1 MNESP
6 TYPHFSP
13 GKLFVGPGS
22 STDLAREIPGSFV
35 YLIVTDRGLRQ
46 AGVVARLSRI
56 LDQAKKRFHVF
67 DAVAADPPIEV
78 VASALETARQNGCNA
93 VLALGGGSS
102 LDAAKALAVRMKHD
116 VSLREYGDGRPVKGP
131 IAPLYAIPTTA
142 GTGSEATRVAV
153 ITDAAKK
160 EKMAIRG
167 DHLTPLACALDPDM
181 LVGIPARIAAETG
194 IDALTHAIEAFVSRN
209 ANTLTDVLAL
219 GAIEKIGLHL
229 RRFAQDTTN
238 KNAALEMLVA
248 SCLAGQAFTN
258 AGLGLVHSIGE
269 VLGSRYHT
277 SHGLSCALYLPATM
291 AFNLPA
297 ASERFA
303 RIALA
308 LGENVKAMAPEEAGN
323 RAVAAVRKLLVDLKI
338 PLTYAE
344 AGIDFEFSPEMV
356 DGVLPQFSTTCN
368 PRKADAENIAS
379 LFREPLPTD

>member
-22 STDLAREIPGSFV
+22 SADLAQEIPGKPV
-35 YLIVTDRGLRQ
+35 YLIVTDRGLSQ
-46 AGVVARLSRI
+46 AGMVARLTRI
-56 LDQAKKRFHVF
+56 LEQAGKRFHVF

-78 VASALETARQNGCNA
+78 VALALETARQNDCNA

-102 LDAAKALAVRMKHD
+102 LDAAKAVAVRMKHD

-153 ITDAAKK
+153 ITDAAKQ

-209 ANTLTDVLAL
+209 ANTITDVLAL

-229 RRFAQDTTN
+229 HRFSRNTTD
-238 KNAALEMLVA
+238 KAAALEMLVA

-297 ASERFA
+297 APQRFA
-303 RIALA
+303 RIARA
-308 LGENVKAMAPEEAGN
+308 LGEEVKDLAPEEAGN
-323 RAVAAVRKLLVDLKI
+323 RAVAAVERLFEALNL
-338 PLTYAE
+338 PRTYKA
-344 AGIDFEFSPEMV
+344 AGIDFKLTSKMV
-356 DGVLPQFSTTCN
+356 EDILPQFSTQCN
-368 PRKADAENIAS
+368 PRKADADQIAA
-379 LFREPLPTD
+379 LFNAPMG

>member
-22 STDLAREIPGSFV
+22 SADLAREIPGSFV
-35 YLIVTDRGLRQ
+35 YLTVTDQGLSQ
-46 AGVVARLSRI
+46 AGVAARLCRI
-56 LDQAKKRFHVF
+56 LEQAGKRFHVF

-78 VASALETARQNGCNA
+78 VASALDAARQNGCTA

-116 VSLREYGDGRPVKGP
+116 ISLREYGDGRPVKGP

-167 DHLTPLACALDPDM
+167 DHLTPLISALDPDM

-209 ANTLTDVLAL
+209 ANTVTDVLAL

-229 RRFAQDTTN
+229 RRFARDTTD
-238 KNAALEMLVA
+238 KKAALEMLVA

-297 ASERFA
+297 APEHFVKIA
-303 RIALA
+303 RA
-308 LGENVKAMAPEEAGN
+308 LGEDVKDLAPEEGGR
-323 RAVAAVRKLLVDLKI
+323 RAVAAVERLFEDLRL
-338 PLTYAE
+338 PRTYA
-344 AGIDFEFSPEMV
+344 AVGIDFQLTPRMV
-356 DGVLPQFSTTCN
+356 EDILPQFSTQCN
-368 PRKADAENIAS
+368 PRKADADQIAA
-379 LFREPLPTD
+379 LFNAPRG

>member
-22 STDLAREIPGSFV
+22 SADLAQEIPGKPV
-35 YLIVTDRGLRQ
+35 YLIVTDPGLSQ
-46 AGVVARLSRI
+46 AGVATRLTRI
-56 LDQAKKRFHVF
+56 LEQAGRRFHVF

-78 VASALETARQNGCNA
+78 VASALEAARQNGCTA

-160 EKMAIRG
+160 EKMAVRG
-167 DHLTPLACALDPDM
+167 DHLTPLISALDPDM

-209 ANTLTDVLAL
+209 ANTVTDVLAL
-219 GAIEKIGLHL
+219 GAIEKIGWHL
-229 RRFAQDTTN
+229 RRFVQDTTD

-297 ASERFA
+297 APERFA
-303 RIALA
+303 NIARA
-308 LGENVKAMAPEEAGN
+308 LGEDVKDLAPEEGGR
-323 RAVAAVRKLLVDLKI
+323 RAVAAVERLFEALNL
-338 PLTYAE
+338 PRTYTAV
-344 AGIDFEFSPEMV
+344 GIDFKLTPKMV
-356 DGVLPQFSTTCN
+356 EDILPQFSTQCN
-368 PRKADAENIAS
+368 PRKADADQIAA
-379 LFREPLPTD
+379 LFNAPMG

>member
-1 MNESP
+1 MNETP
-6 TYPHFSP
+6 TYLHFSP

-22 STDLAREIPGSFV
+22 SAVLIREIPGSFV
-35 YLIVTDRGLRQ
+35 YLVVTDRGLSQ
-46 AGVVARLSRI
+46 AGMVAQLTRTLE
-56 LDQAKKRFHVF
+56 QEGKRFHVF

-78 VASALETARQNGCNA
+78 VDSALETARQNGCNA

-102 LDAAKALAVRMKHD
+102 LDAAKAVAVRMKHD
-116 VSLREYGDGRPVKGP
+116 VSLREYGDGRLVKGP

-153 ITDAAKK
+153 ITDAARK

-167 DHLTPLACALDPDM
+167 DHLTPLATALDPDM
-181 LVGIPARIAAETG
+181 LVGIPARIAAATG
-194 IDALTHAIEAFVSRN
+194 ADALTHAIEAFVSRN
-209 ANTLTDVLAL
+209 ANTITDVLAL

-229 RRFAQDTTN
+229 RRFARDTTD
-238 KNAALEMLVA
+238 KTAALEMLVA

-297 ASERFA
+297 VPQRFA
-303 RIALA
+303 RIARA
-308 LGENVKAMAPEEAGN
+308 LGEDVKDLSPEEGGR
-323 RAVAAVRKLLVDLKI
+323 RAVAAVEHLFEDLSI
-338 PLTYAE
+338 PRRYTAV
-344 AGIDFEFSPEMV
+344 GIDFKLTSKMV
-356 DGVLPQFSTTCN
+356 DDVLPQFSTQCN
-368 PRKADAENIAS
+368 PRRADADQIAA
-379 LFREPLPTD
+379 LFKAPID

>member
-22 STDLAREIPGSFV
+22 SADLAQEIPGKPV
-35 YLIVTDRGLRQ
+35 YLVVTDQGLSRAGVAARLTRILEQ
-46 AGVVARLSRI
+46 AG
-56 LDQAKKRFHVF
+56 KRFHVF
-67 DAVAADPPIEV
+67 DAVAADPSIEV
-78 VASALETARQNGCNA
+78 VDSALEAARQNGCNA
-93 VLALGGGSS
+93 LLALGGGSC

-116 VSLREYGDGRPVKGP
+116 VSLREYGDGRPVEGP

-167 DHLTPLACALDPDM
+167 NHLTPLISALDPDM

-229 RRFAQDTTN
+229 RRFAQDTTD
-238 KNAALEMLVA
+238 KTAALEMLVA

-277 SHGLSCALYLPATM
+277 GHGLSCALYLPATM

-297 ASERFA
+297 APERFA
-303 RIALA
+303 KIART
-308 LGENVKAMAPEEAGN
+308 LGEDVTDLAPEEGGR
-323 RAVAAVRKLLVDLKI
+323 RAVAAVERLFEALNL
-338 PLTYAE
+338 PRTYTAV
-344 AGIDFEFSPEMV
+344 GIDFKLTPAMV
-356 DGVLPQFSTTCN
+356 EDILPQFSTQCN
-368 PRKADAENIAS
+368 PRKADADQIAA
-379 LFREPLPTD
+379 LFNAPMG

>member
-1 MNESP
+1 MNESQ
-6 TYPHFSP
+6 TFPHFSP

-22 STDLAREIPGSFV
+22 SADLVREIPGNPV
-35 YLIVTDRGLRQ
+35 YLVVTDRGLSQ
-46 AGVVARLSRI
+46 AGMAARLTRI
-56 LDQAKKRFHVF
+56 LEQEGRRFHVF
-67 DAVAADPPIEV
+67 DNVVSDPPMEV
-78 VASALETARQNGCNA
+78 VASAFETAKQNECSA

-102 LDAAKALAVRMKHD
+102 LDAAKAVAVRMKHD
-116 VSLREYGDGRPVKGP
+116 VSLRDYGNGRLVKGP

-153 ITDAAKK
+153 ITDVEKK

-181 LVGIPARIAAETG
+181 IVGIPARIAAETG
-194 IDALTHAIEAFVSRN
+194 ADALTHAIEAFVSRN
-209 ANTLTDVLAL
+209 ANSITDALAL
-219 GAIEKIGLHL
+219 AAIEKIGLHL

-238 KNAALEMLVA
+238 AAAALEMLVA

-297 ASERFA
+297 VPEKFTQIA
-303 RIALA
+303 RA
-308 LGENVKAMAPEEAGN
+308 LGEDVKDLAPEEAGN
-323 RAVAAVRKLLVDLKI
+323 RAVGAVRKLFVDLKI

-344 AGIDFEFSPEMV
+344 AGIDFSLTPKMV
-356 DGVLPQFSTTCN
+356 DDVLPQFSTSCN
-368 PRKADAENIAS
+368 PRKVDADEVAA
-379 LFREPLPTD
+379 LFNAPMG

>member
-1 MNESP
+1 MNEST

-13 GKLFVGPGS
+13 GKLLVGPGS
-22 STDLAREIPGSFV
+22 SASLAQELPGKPV
-35 YLIVTDRGLRQ
+35 YLVVTDQGLGRAGVAARLTRILEQ
-46 AGVVARLSRI
+46 AG
-56 LDQAKKRFHVF
+56 KRFHVF
-67 DAVAADPPIEV
+67 DGVAADPPIEV
-78 VASALETARQNGCNA
+78 VASALEAARQNGCNA

-102 LDAAKALAVRMKHD
+102 LDTAKALAVNMKHD
-116 VSLREYGDGRPVKGP
+116 VSLREYGDGRSVEGP
-131 IAPLYAIPTTA
+131 ISPLYAIPTTA

-167 DHLTPLACALDPDM
+167 DHLTPLISALDPDM

-209 ANTLTDVLAL
+209 ANTVTDVLAL
-219 GAIEKIGLHL
+219 GAIEKIGSHL
-229 RRFAQDTTN
+229 RRFVQDTTD
-238 KNAALEMLVA
+238 KAAALEMLVA

-297 ASERFA
+297 APERFEKIA
-303 RIALA
+303 RA
-308 LGENVKAMAPEEAGN
+308 LGEDVKDLAPEEGGR
-323 RAVAAVRKLLVDLKI
+323 RAVAAVERLFESLNLPRTYTAVGVDFT
-338 PLTYAE
+338 LT
-344 AGIDFEFSPEMV
+344 SKMV
-356 DGVLPQFSTTCN
+356 EDILPQFSTQCN
-368 PRKADAENIAS
+368 PRKADADQIAA
-379 LFREPLPTD
+379 LFNAPMG